1 MLNEKWGHLPHLDS
15 LIGSK
20 PLKDWHL
27 LKRLSEEDIQI
38 VNNAL
43 GIMRQKMRV
52 SSKPEKK
59 LRGDV
64 RDPAKF
70 VGLLGE
76 LFWCHRLTQLD
87 YNFDTESII
96 GGPDFR
102 IDLDKRPIYADVK
115 TLMKGLGSNEKN
127 ELYSRLMKTINKE
140 IKGYPGIFLIR
151 VLIRRN
157 FSTKTI
163 RPLAA
168 KIRECLQEMN
178 HSKKTVT
185 FIYPASADGVHNR
198 QAEVTI
204 SQDVGKKMN
213 IWITQPAILPNNN
226 ELLVRALGKARKQFN
241 KDNVNIVFVD
251 KTFRSTLEGEDI
263 QDALYGKSVCEVS
276 FDEHSGEPNNVV
288 PFRRNNGFYQKNSRI
303 SAVIVYQ
310 RNGMSDIQDSVVY
323 PHPESKLTKTE
334 MEVLETLSG
343 C

>member
-1 MLNEKWGHLPHLDS
+1 MKEWNSLNEKWTHLPHLDF

-20 PLKDWHL
+20 PLKDRHL
-27 LKRLSEEDIQI
+27 LNRSFLSEEDIQI

-52 SSKPEKK
+52 NGKPEKK
-59 LRGDV
+59 LCGDV

-70 VGLLGE
+70 IGLLGE

-87 YNFDTESII
+87 YNFDTESIT

-115 TLMKGLGSNEKN
+115 TLMKGLESNEKN

-163 RPLAA
+163 KPLAA

-178 HSKKTVT
+178 HSKKTET
-185 FIYPASADGVHNR
+185 FIYPTS
-198 QAEVTI
+198 I
-204 SQDVGKKMN
+204 SSR
-213 IWITQPAILPNNN
+213 LS
-226 ELLVRALGKARKQFN
+226 
-241 KDNVNIVFVD
+241 
-251 KTFRSTLEGEDI
+251 FR
-263 QDALYGKSVCEVS
+263 V
-276 FDEHSGEPNNVV
+276 
-288 PFRRNNGFYQKNSRI
+288 
-303 SAVIVYQ
+303 
-310 RNGMSDIQDSVVY
+310 
-323 PHPESKLTKTE
+323 
-334 MEVLETLSG
+334 
-343 C
+343 